1 MRLLLSPLIIFFL
14 SQGPAFA
21 QDEDFD
27 IPPPPPMMDD
37 FDEDMVEEIPS
48 DEYIDGPVYEAPPDD
63 PAANDQ
69 KPNTLP
75 QPSNPSRFGFSGPG
89 DNNNGARPSFRG
101 RNPRQGS
108 ASPSG
113 GGSFGETTG
122 KVRFEIVDGVFWE
135 KGKKRTRGEK

>member
-1 MRLLLSPLIIFFL
+1 MRLLLSPLLLFFL
-14 SQGPAFA
+14 SQGPAHA
-21 QDEDFD
+21 QEEDYD
-27 IPPPPPMMDD
+27 IPPPPPMMED
-37 FDEDMVEEIPS
+37 FDEGMIEEIPP

-69 KPNTLP
+69 PPSTLP
-75 QPSNPSRFGFSGPG
+75 QPNNPSRFGFAGPG
-89 DNNNGARPSFRG
+89 GGDGGRPSFRG
-101 RNPRQGS
+101 RDPRQSGS
-108 ASPSG
+108 GPKG